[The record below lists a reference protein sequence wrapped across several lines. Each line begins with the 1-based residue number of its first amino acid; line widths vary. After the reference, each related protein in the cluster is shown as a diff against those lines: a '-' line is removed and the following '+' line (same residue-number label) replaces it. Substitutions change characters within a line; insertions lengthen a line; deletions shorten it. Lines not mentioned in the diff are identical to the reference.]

1 MRPIQLNTPSTYSG
15 PARFFHWATML
26 LLAGQ
31 YVIAWTMP
39 DVHRD
44 TQPIELIAWH
54 LSAGML
60 ILLLVAVR
68 VIWRITHPAPPEL
81 PGIPRFLA
89 GVARLTHW
97 LLYFLLIAL
106 PLMGWANASSRG
118 WRTFMGGMVPLP
130 PLSPQGSP
138 FGHSLGDWHQVFAWV
153 LLALI
158 GLHATAALF
167 HHFVLRDATLRR
179 MLPAI
184 RTTRK

>member
-1 MRPIQLNTPSTYSG
+1 MRLIQLNTPSTYSG
-15 PARFFHWATML
+15 SARFFHWATVL
-26 LLAGQ
+26 LLAAQ

-39 DVHRD
+39 DVHHD

-54 LSAGML
+54 LSVGML

-68 VIWRITHPAPPEL
+68 VVWRITHPAPPEL
-81 PGIPRFLA
+81 PGIPRLLA

-97 LLYFLLIAL
+97 LLYLLLIAL

-118 WRTFMGGMVPLP
+118 WRTFIGGMAPLP
-130 PLSPQGSP
+130 SLSPQGSP

-179 MLPAI
+179 MLPAT